1 MAEISKIMLWQKK
14 RVRNVRKKGPQAQRS
29 KFVLPG
35 FSSWLL
41 IVQTTTIGF
50 HGMAIQSVE
59 QDGDKTK
66 DMDKIRF
73 GFDPVGAE

>member
-1 MAEISKIMLWQKK
+1 
-14 RVRNVRKKGPQAQRS
+14 
-29 KFVLPG
+29 
-35 FSSWLL
+35 
-41 IVQTTTIGF
+41 
-50 HGMAIQSVE
+50 MAIQSVE